1 VGKTLTDMPKQ
12 APEGAVRGTFAW
24 RVLAPLLSLGG
35 YALTLGILAWGFS
48 TGAFHIP
55 GGDALIWDRVGDALR
70 SGAEVYVRTP
80 TLSDT
85 FWYSPPWA
93 VLFAVV
99 SWLPVQVTALAI
111 IVCEVASLRYIAG
124 SWLRVG
130 YLCWFPLVAFEL
142 PSSQFNLIMAAAI
155 AAALRGDPRLAVV
168 MGTAKLGPILAIRDG
183 WRRAVPVGLLL
194 CVVTIPW
201 LGLWPAWVGHLMSSY
216 GANLA
221 PGATILI
228 PFAPRLMV
236 ALALVLYGRPWARGL
251 AAMVAVP
258 SLYWVSAVM
267 LLGLAGD
274 ARRGGA
280 VAQASSPLTSPP
292 GVLGRSRCP
301 DPPPVRRPGS

>member
-1 VGKTLTDMPKQ
+1 MTGRGTVGKTLRL
-12 APEGAVRGTFAW
+12 AV
-24 RVLAPLLSLGG
+24 SLGG
-35 YALTLGILAWGFS
+35 YAMTAGILAWGFGS
-48 TGAFHIP
+48 GRFAIP

-70 SGAEVYVRTP
+70 AGTEVYVRTP

-85 FWYSPPWA
+85 FWYAPPWA
-93 VLFAVV
+93 VLFALV
-99 SWLPVQVTALAI
+99 SWLPVQVLASVI
-111 IVCEVASLRYIAG
+111 IVCEVLSLRYIAG

-155 AAALRGDPRLAVV
+155 AAALRGDPRLAVA

-194 CVVTIPW
+194 CAVTIPW
-201 LGLWPAWVGHLMSSY
+201 LGLWPAWIGHLVSAY

-228 PFAPRLMV
+228 PFAPRLAV

-251 AAMVAVP
+251 AAIIAVP
-258 SLYWVSAVM
+258 SLYWVSGVM
-267 LLGLAGD
+267 LLGLLSQVD
-274 ARRGGA
+274 RRVVRARVPDMA
-280 VAQASSPLTSPP
+280 VAGLAPQAEE
-292 GVLGRSRCP
+292 
-301 DPPPVRRPGS
+301 